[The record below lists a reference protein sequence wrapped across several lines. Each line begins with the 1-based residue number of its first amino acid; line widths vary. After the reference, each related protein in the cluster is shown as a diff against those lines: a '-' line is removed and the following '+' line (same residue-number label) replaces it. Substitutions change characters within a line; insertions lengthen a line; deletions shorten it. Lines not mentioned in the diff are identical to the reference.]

1 MCGQILFLLTFVF
14 IGTLS
19 LVLISLVCPLAE
31 NVNVLSINVR
41 VVTVLNE
48 KDFFFFFLLYLN
60 IFLANEKDVR
70 AEPGSWQFVLDL
82 SCA

>member
-60 IFLANEKDVR
+60 IFLANERDVR